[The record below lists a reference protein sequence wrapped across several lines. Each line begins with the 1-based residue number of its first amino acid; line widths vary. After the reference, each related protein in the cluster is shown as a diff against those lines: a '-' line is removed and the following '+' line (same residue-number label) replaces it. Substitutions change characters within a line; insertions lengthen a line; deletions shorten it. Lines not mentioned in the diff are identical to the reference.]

1 MKERDIVSFLIWR
14 SKSGVSET
22 QVKQGLAVISLL
34 CEVCGFESPAKSPM
48 VSKVKM
54 AVLKQVNE
62 GKRKVVR
69 EGMTKRILE
78 KIMKACYRKDHRKV
92 TPERRRFLL
101 MKIFCF
107 LGMRRFND
115 IHKVRRRNVEFRED
129 GRVKVWVE
137 KSKTDAKREGFEF
150 VLTKRKIR
158 GVSVTKLVRW
168 YLDSFGD
175 IPAEGFVFPVFRR
188 GKA

>member
-69 EGMTKRILE
+69 ELS
-78 KIMKACYRKDHRKV
+78 
-92 TPERRRFLL
+92 L
-101 MKIFCF
+101 
-107 LGMRRFND
+107 
-115 IHKVRRRNVEFRED
+115 IH
-129 GRVKVWVE
+129 
-137 KSKTDAKREGFEF
+137 
-150 VLTKRKIR
+150 I
-158 GVSVTKLVRW
+158 
-168 YLDSFGD
+168 
-175 IPAEGFVFPVFRR
+175 
-188 GKA
+188 